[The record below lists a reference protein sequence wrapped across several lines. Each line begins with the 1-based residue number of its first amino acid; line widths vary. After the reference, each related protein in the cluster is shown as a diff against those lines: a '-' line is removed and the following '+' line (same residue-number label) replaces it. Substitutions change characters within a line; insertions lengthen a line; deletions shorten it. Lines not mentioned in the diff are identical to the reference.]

1 MEKTSPDHNRE
12 QWSNRLFHLPGG
24 GEEAMLSK
32 RNWFSI
38 VVFTIG
44 LVVILIVAWWL
55 LANFPNALNLVFFV
69 LTLITSILTLF
80 FFVRIFTR
88 ERMRFKQV
96 EAEKLRS
103 LDTAKSHFFANISHE
118 FRTPLTV
125 IMGMADQLP
134 DEPSH
139 TIWRNSKKL
148 LRLVDQLLDLSK
160 LEAGSLP
167 TRYVQADVVGE
178 MKYILESY
186 HSLAASKHI
195 HLGFSSDR
203 DELWMDIDTEKL
215 DNIVGNL
222 VDNAIKYS
230 LEDGDVILSLKML
243 PADRLL
249 IRVEDNGIGIPPEHL
264 DKIFNR
270 FYRVGEWPVE
280 GAGIGLAIVHE
291 YVKLLDGKME
301 VESRQGWGTAFSIT
315 LPIKQTAPRMAA
327 QPRPGSLETG
337 KAGRPNISV
346 LGKPQL
352 LIIEDSPD
360 VVHYLDNLL
369 HGQYLLSIAQDGEE
383 GLFAAIEQV
392 PDIIISDIM
401 MPKKDG
407 IEVCKTLKNDIRTN
421 HIPIILL
428 TARAD
433 IDSRISGLEAGADA
447 CLAKPFNRQE
457 LEVELAKLLRMRE
470 LLRQK
475 YQPPGSVEAIAK
487 PTGLNERFLKDV
499 HACLENH
506 YQEETFGIQPLHDML
521 GMSRTQLHRKLAAL
535 TGKPASHFIRSFR
548 LEKAKHLLQTT
559 RMTVAEVAY
568 AVGFKDAMYF
578 SRAFSHEFGMPPS
591 EARG

>member
-12 QWSNRLFHLPGG
+12 QWSNRLFHLPGDD
-24 GEEAMLSK
+24 EEVMLSK
-32 RNWFSI
+32 KIWFSI

-44 LVVILIVAWWL
+44 LAVILIVAWWL

-103 LDTAKSHFFANISHE
+103 LDAAKSHFFANISHE

-134 DEPSH
+134 GESSH
-139 TIWRNSKKL
+139 MIWRNSKKL

-243 PADRLL
+243 HADRLL

-428 TARAD
+428 TARVD
-433 IDSRISGLEAGADA
+433 IASRISGLEAGADA
-447 CLAKPFNRQE
+447 CLAKPFKRQE

-475 YQPPGSVEAIAK
+475 YQHPGSVGAIAK
-487 PTGLNERFLKDV
+487 PQGLNERFLKDV
-499 HACLENH
+499 HACLEKH
-506 YQEETFGIQPLHDML
+506 YQEETFGIQSLHDML
-521 GMSRTQLHRKLAAL
+521 GLSRTQLHRKLAAL